1 MLFAPCSLRPAPY
14 ASRLAPY
21 AMRYL
26 ARRLVTPT
34 CHAIAPERI
43 ERATAEAHAAKAEA
57 VRQCKGRLSSAVPC
71 YGGWKGGCS
80 LRNALDPLNP
90 RILDP

>member
-1 MLFAPCSLRPAPY
+1 MRLTPY

-21 AMRYL
+21 ATRYL

-43 ERATAEAHAAKAEA
+43 EGATAEAHAAKAEA
-57 VRQCKGRLSSAVPC
+57 VRQCKGRLSSAVAC
-71 YGGWKGGCS
+71 YGGWKGGYA
-80 LRNALDPLNP
+80 LRHAQWPMSYELLVIGYWSNG
-90 RILDP
+90 